1 MSVVK
6 GKAPEKKKVSA
17 AMPSMADE
25 IDHTAKEPP
34 KAQKLKLNDK
44 GFKPSKTRVEMYN
57 ELERQEKKLDED
69 VFVYANP
76 IFRAIAFVIDIGF
89 MYGLYLLAHL
99 LVKPVTFVIQLF
111 LDKYKLQIMMSQD
124 LYLMIILVCS
134 ICVVALFG
142 VLVPLAFFNT
152 SLGKRIFGLRVRGD
166 DFYTLNLG
174 LALQRE
180 FIFKPI
186 SVGLLIGFIF
196 PFFNKEKKS
205 LHDKFARTFVIK
217 E

>member
-1 MSVVK
+1 MAIVK
-6 GKAPEKKKVSA
+6 SKVPEKKKVSS

-25 IDHTAKEPP
+25 IDNAEKVPSKPT
-34 KAQKLKLNDK
+34 KLALDDK
-44 GFKPSKTRVEMYN
+44 GYKPAKTRVEMYN
-57 ELERQEKKLDED
+57 ELEKEEKKIEED

-76 IFRAIAFVIDIGF
+76 IFRGVAFVIDMAFI
-89 MYGLYLLAHL
+89 YGLYLLAHQ
-99 LVKPVTFVIQLF
+99 LVKPVTFLIQLF
-111 LDKYKLQIMMSQD
+111 LDKYKLQIMLSQEI
-124 LYLMIILVCS
+124 YLNIVLAAS
-134 ICVVALFG
+134 LFFVALFG

-166 DFYTLNLG
+166 EFYTLNLG
-174 LALQRE
+174 LAFQRE

-186 SVGLLIGFIF
+186 SAGLVIGFIY

-205 LHDKFARTFVIK
+205 LHDKFAKTFVIK

>member
-6 GKAPEKKKVSA
+6 GKVPEKKKISA

-25 IDHTAKEPP
+25 VDHSAKVPT
-34 KAQKLKLNDK
+34 KTQKLKLDEK
-44 GFKPSKTRVEMYN
+44 GYKPSRTRVEMYN

-76 IFRAIAFVIDIGF
+76 IFRGIAFIIDLGF

-99 LVKPVTFVIQLF
+99 LVKPITFVIQLF
-111 LDKYKLQIMMSQD
+111 LDKYKLQIMLSQD
-124 LYLMIILVCS
+124 LYLMSVLVFS
-134 ICVVALFG
+134 ICFVALLG

-186 SVGLLIGFIF
+186 SVGLVIGFIF

-217 E
+217 D